1 MPYPHI
7 YPHIYAGPS
16 REQIAAKQAE
26 LEKEI
31 AWNRRRLD
39 ELVLDEEDRA
49 ITVDYLADLEAE
61 LGSLMFAFYGIS
73 L

>member
-1 MPYPHI
+1 MINPHT
-7 YPHIYAGPS
+7 YTGPS

-31 AWNRRRLD
+31 GWNKRRL
-39 ELVLDEEDRA
+39 EHLILDEEDRA
-49 ITVDYLADLEAE
+49 ITRDYIADLERE
-61 LGSLMFAFYGIS
+61 LGSLMFAFHGIH